1 MGDFK
6 FTFNEYNFSQIF
18 PFYVLLDH
26 NLMVISQGKSIAKF
40 YPELMP
46 GTNFANHFFIKRPYV
61 DAFNA
66 VALSEI
72 INQLTILQ
80 CNTNQDIVLRG
91 QFEAMGN
98 LFLFV
103 GSPWLFSVEEV
114 KQRNLTIFD
123 FANYDP
129 QLDLLQILR
138 KQELTTLELKE
149 QLKINTDQKEEL
161 KRDRE
166 ELNRLSLVA
175 SANEHAIIFTHPNAE
190 IFWCNDA
197 YTKLTGF
204 TKNEIIGKTPVE
216 IGRTALTDDDALNEM
231 VGHFYKGESFDVEI
245 AHGKKDR
252 SYFWSRAQG
261 QPIYDSDGKVV
272 QFFAMIQD
280 MTEEKEKEEQLVL
293 LSLIAQKNMNAV
305 LICDSAG
312 KVEWVNPSFNILS
325 GYSNAELIGQ
335 DPVTLLHGP
344 ETSEETLNYVSAQVA
359 KGEAYSCELVHYNK
373 SGKKYWAHI
382 QGQALYDKNG
392 DFSRFFAILEDIT
405 ERKKLERQKQELVAS
420 LEKSNK
426 ELEDYAQ
433 IVSHDLKSPLRS
445 INSLIA
451 WIKEEN
457 EGNLADQTLQYFSMI
472 DNKLEKMEHLIQ
484 GVLTYSKI
492 DKTDIAKENVD
503 THEVITN
510 IINIIH
516 IPANIQVSVTGK
528 LPIVRAD
535 RFRTQQLFQNLIS
548 NAVNYTDKPQ
558 GFVEVGCKDEKKC
571 FTFYVKD
578 NGMGIAKE
586 NHEKVFKIFQSLAKN
601 EKATGLGLSIVKKIV
616 DNYKGKIWIES
627 EKGIGTTF
635 YVQLPK

>member
-1 MGDFK
+1 MGNFT
-6 FTFNEYNFSQIF
+6 FTFNEDNFSQIF
-18 PFYVLLDH
+18 PFHILLNENLTVL
-26 NLMVISQGKSIAKF
+26 SQGKSVAKF
-40 YPELMP
+40 YPQLQP
-46 GTNFANHFFIKRPYV
+46 GVNFTEHFFIKRPFV
-61 DAFNA
+61 DNFTAA
-66 VALSEI
+66 SLSEI
-72 INQLTILQ
+72 LNQLTILQ

-91 QFEAMGN
+91 QFEAMGSS
-98 LFLFV
+98 FLFV

-175 SANEHAIIFTHPNAE
+175 SANENAIVFTHPNAE

-197 YTKLTGF
+197 YTRLTGF
-204 TKNEIIGKTPVE
+204 SKEEIIGKTPVD

-231 VGHFYKGESFDVEI
+231 ISHFYKGESFDVEI
-245 AHGKKDR
+245 AHGKKDGGF
-252 SYFWSRAQG
+252 FWTRTQG
-261 QPIYDSDGKVV
+261 QPIHDENGNVV
-272 QFFAMIQD
+272 QFFAMVQD
-280 MTEEKEKEEQLVL
+280 MTEEKEREEQLVL
-293 LSLIAQKNMNAV
+293 LSLIAQKNMNSV
-305 LICDSAG
+305 LICDSEG
-312 KVEWVNPSFNILS
+312 KIEWVNPSFNTLS

-335 DPVTLLHGP
+335 DPVALLHGP
-344 ETSEETLNYVSAQVA
+344 ETSKETLQYVSDQVA
-359 KGEAYSCELVHYNK
+359 KGESYSCELIHYNK
-373 SGKKYWAHI
+373 AGKKYWVHV

-392 DFSRFFAILEDIT
+392 DYSRFFAIIENIT
-405 ERKKLERQKQELVAS
+405 NRKQLERQKQELVES

-457 EGNLADQTLQYFSMI
+457 EGNLADQTLQYFAMI

-503 THEVITN
+503 THEIITN

-516 IPANIQVSVTGK
+516 IPPHIQVSVTGQ
-528 LPIVRAD
+528 LPVIRAD

-548 NAVNYTDKPQ
+548 NAVNYIDKPQ
-558 GFVEVGCKDEKKC
+558 GFVEVGCKEEKKC

-601 EKATGLGLSIVKKIV
+601 EKATGLGLSIVKKII